1 MFSTS
6 LADNEW
12 VIVQWGVV
20 IGVSLAAAITDI
32 RGRRIPNWLT
42 IPAFGAGVVW
52 AGWIGGWLGLLEA
65 ICGTV
70 ILAAPFVFLFLFAG
84 GGAGDAKLMGA
95 IGAWVGVANGVIV
108 LFTVVVTGAILGIGY
123 ALVKR
128 RFDVLRWTSQVAT
141 WPVLFVLSWGGLSKP
156 PTMPGNRE
164 VLTMPYGVSIFA
176 GVCIAALGVMLCHTD
191 V

>member
-1 MFSTS
+1 MLSTS

-12 VIVQWGVV
+12 AVVQWGAV
-20 IGVSLAAAITDI
+20 IGASLAGAITDI
-32 RGRRIPNWLT
+32 RDRRIPNWLT
-42 IPAFGAGVVW
+42 MPAFAAGLIW
-52 AGWIGGWLGLLEA
+52 AGCIGGWMGLLES

-70 ILAAPFVFLFLFAG
+70 ILATPFVFLFLFAG

-95 IGAWVGVANGVIV
+95 IGAWLGLANGVIV
-108 LFTVVVTGAILGIGY
+108 LLAVVVTGAILGIGY

-128 RFDVLRWTSQVAT
+128 RFDVLHWTSQVAS
-141 WPVLFVLSWGGLSKP
+141 WPVLFVLSRGGLSKP
-156 PTMPGNRE
+156 PTMPGDRE

-176 GVCIAALGVMLCHTD
+176 GVCIAALGVMLCHTY